1 MQSIR
6 EQIIQ
11 TIVARLTPVASGQG
25 ATIRRQPT
33 VPTDRAQLPALLVFP
48 ESEAVRRINDRTE
61 RELVIRVVALAAGS
75 ATERPE
81 PAVDR
86 LMTAAHASLLADVT
100 LVGLALGMEETDTEW
115 QQDDADLDVAAL
127 PSRYRITYRTLALDL
142 TQKG

>member
-61 RELVIRVVALAAGS
+61 RELVIRVVALAMGS
-75 ATERPE
+75 ATDGPE

-100 LVGLALGMEETDTEW
+100 LGGLALGMEETDTEW

>member
-11 TIVARLTPVASGQG
+11 TIVARLTPIASGQG

-33 VPTDRAQLPALLVFP
+33 VPTDKAQLPALLVFP

-115 QQDDADLDVAAL
+115 QQDDADMDVAAL

>member
-11 TIVARLTPVASGQG
+11 TIVARLTPIASEQG

-33 VPTDRAQLPALLVFP
+33 VPTDKAQLPALLVFP

-75 ATERPE
+75 STERPE

-115 QQDDADLDVAAL
+115 QQDDADMDVAAL

>member
-61 RELVIRVVALAAGS
+61 RELVIRVVALATGT
-75 ATERPE
+75 ATDGPE
-81 PAVDR
+81 PTVDR
-86 LMTAAHASLLADVT
+86 LMTATHASLLADVT
-100 LVGLALGMEETDTEW
+100 LGGLALGMEETDTEW

>member
-48 ESEAVRRINDRTE
+48 ESEAVRRIIVRTE
-61 RELVIRVVALAAGS
+61 RELVIRVVALATGS
-75 ATERPE
+75 ATDGPE

-86 LMTAAHASLLADVT
+86 LMTATHASLLADVT
-100 LVGLALGMEETDTEW
+100 LGGLALGMEETEIAW

>member
-61 RELVIRVVALAAGS
+61 RELVIRVVALATGS
-75 ATERPE
+75 ATDGPE

-100 LVGLALGMEETDTEW
+100 LGGLALGMEETDTEW
-115 QQDDADLDVAAL
+115 QQDDADMDVAAL

>member
-61 RELVIRVVALAAGS
+61 
-75 ATERPE
+75 

-86 LMTAAHASLLADVT
+86 LMTATHASLLADVT
-100 LVGLALGMEETDTEW
+100 LGGLALGMEETDTEW

>member
-61 RELVIRVVALAAGS
+61 RELVIRVVALATGS
-75 ATERPE
+75 ATDGPE

-115 QQDDADLDVAAL
+115 QQDDADMDVAAL

>member
-1 MQSIR
+1 M
-6 EQIIQ
+6 
-11 TIVARLTPVASGQG
+11 
-25 ATIRRQPT
+25 
-33 VPTDRAQLPALLVFP
+33 PTDRAQLPALLVFP

-115 QQDDADLDVAAL
+115 QQDDADMDVAAL

>member
-11 TIVARLTPVASGQG
+11 TIVARLTPIASGQG

-115 QQDDADLDVAAL
+115 QQDDADMDVAAL

>member
-115 QQDDADLDVAAL
+115 QQDDADMDVAAL

>member
-86 LMTAAHASLLADVT
+86 LMTATHASLLADVT
-100 LVGLALGMEETDTEW
+100 LGGLALGMEETDTEW

>member
-61 RELVIRVVALAAGS
+61 RELVIRVVALATGS
-75 ATERPE
+75 ATDGPE

-100 LVGLALGMEETDTEW
+100 LGGLALGMEETDTEW